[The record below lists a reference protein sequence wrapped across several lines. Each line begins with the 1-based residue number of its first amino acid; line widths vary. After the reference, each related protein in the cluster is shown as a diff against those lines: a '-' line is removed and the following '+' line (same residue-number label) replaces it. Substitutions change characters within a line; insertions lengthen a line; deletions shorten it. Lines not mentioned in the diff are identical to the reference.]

1 MDYNL
6 YRLEIGD
13 KFKIYIDKIK
23 SIYKYKP
30 YKKKYYGKNT
40 WRYNKKDFI
49 EEYEEH
55 KDEIFTIKSF
65 SESRLSAYYD
75 CGETTKSIGISSI
88 SLYKTLKEIKRE
100 KILNEIL

>member
-13 KFKIYIDKIK
+13 QFKIYIDKIK

-30 YKKKYYGKNT
+30 
-40 WRYNKKDFI
+40 DFI